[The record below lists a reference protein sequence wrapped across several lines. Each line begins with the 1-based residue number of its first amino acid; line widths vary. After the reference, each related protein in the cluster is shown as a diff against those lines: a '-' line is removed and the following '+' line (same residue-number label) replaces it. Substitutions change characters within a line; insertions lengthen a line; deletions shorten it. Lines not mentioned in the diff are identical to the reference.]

1 MANFWRITK
10 RDYYWTALELK
21 KCIPELKNVD
31 ADDITDHLRGTGLG
45 IVSTESVPKP
55 FWVRLSLPFGLILL
69 VFLLITSPIK
79 FMLTGTWGYKVQWLS
94 NWFTALRF

>member
-21 KCIPELKNVD
+21 KILPELKQSFS
-31 ADDITDHLRGTGLG
+31 DDIADNLRGSGLG
-45 IVSTESVPKP
+45 FVSEESVPKP
-55 FWVRLSLPFGLILL
+55 FWIRISLPFGLILL

-79 FMLTGTWGYKVQWLS
+79 FMVTGTWGYKVQWLS
-94 NWFTALRF
+94 NWFKALGF